1 MQPSEEIKSK
11 LDIVDVIRDYIP
23 LKAAGMNFSAKCP
36 FHRENSPSFM
46 VSPDKQIYH
55 CFGCGKGGDVFSFV
69 MEIEGID
76 FVEALRVLA
85 PKAGVVLKQ
94 HDPKITSQ
102 RNRILDII
110 ELSRKFYHKVFLDSP
125 AAKAAREYLEARGL
139 LEDTIS
145 EWQIGYSPDTWDS
158 LLNFLKSKGFKENE
172 IFLAG
177 MSSKAESSSRFFDRF
192 RGRIMFPINNVN
204 SNTVTFTARVS
215 PEKEKTEKM
224 GKYINGP
231 QTQVYDKSGILFG
244 LDKAKME
251 IKNHDL
257 AILVEG
263 QMDVITAHQNGFKN
277 VVASSGTALTT
288 EQIKLIKRYT
298 NNIALA
304 FDMDKAGEMAADRG
318 IREAMQAE
326 MNIKVIEVPSGKD
339 PDECIKNNP
348 DEWKRAVENAKPM
361 MQYYFDKTFEKM
373 DLTQVDD
380 QRKAAQRL
388 LPIIA
393 KLGNKID
400 QDFWIN
406 KLSGRIGREEFVLRE
421 ILAKSKSSG
430 EKKYGNEAGEVA
442 LPAKR
447 IKLKEEQ
454 QSETMLAVAFK
465 FPVMIEYL
473 TDNLRIEEVVG
484 DTPKA
489 LYRNLLFYY
498 NNNIGKAK
506 NDENESVDYDHFK
519 EWLNSEIKNQQNSD
533 QNQLNLLDELVF
545 LGERDFYNKEYA
557 EIRQEL
563 TKIVVFLKKEYI
575 RVKMKEIE
583 GLISEMETS
592 GKEEKK
598 KEIRELMEQFQNL
611 SSELRELSDD

>member
-1 MQPSEEIKSK
+1 MQASEEIKSK
-11 LDIVDVIRDYIP
+11 LDIVDVIRDYVP

-46 VSPDKQIYH
+46 VSPDKQIFH

-76 FVEALRVLA
+76 FVEALRILA

-110 ELSRKFYHKVFLDSP
+110 EWSRKFYHKVFLDSP
-125 AAKAAREYLEARGL
+125 AAKAARTYVEKRGL
-139 LEDTIS
+139 TEDTIS

-158 LLNFLKSKGFKENE
+158 LQNFLKSKGFKENE

-177 MSSKAESSSRFFDRF
+177 MSSKAESSTRFFDRF

-204 SNTVTFTARVS
+204 ADTVTFTARVS

-224 GKYINGP
+224 GKYVNGP

-251 IKNHDL
+251 IKNQDL

-263 QMDVITAHQNGFKN
+263 QMDVITAHQNGFRN

-288 EQIKLIKRYT
+288 EQVKLIKRYT

-304 FDMDKAGEMAADRG
+304 FDMDKAGELAADRG

-348 DEWKRAVENAKPM
+348 SDWKRAVENAKPM

-373 DLTQVDD
+373 DLTKVDD
-380 QRKAAQRL
+380 QRKAAQIL

-406 KLSGRIGREEFVLRE
+406 KLSGRIGREEYVLRE
-421 ILAKSKSSG
+421 ILAKSASKG
-430 EKKYGNEAGEVA
+430 EKKYEKEIQNAPRPVKKVKA
-442 LPAKR
+442 
-447 IKLKEEQ
+447 KEEQ
-454 QSETMLAVAFK
+454 LSEILLAIAFK
-465 FPVMIEYL
+465 FPAMVEYL
-473 TDNLRIEEVVG
+473 TDNLRIEEIAG

-489 LYRNLLFYY
+489 LYRSLLFYY
-498 NNNIGKAK
+498 NNNIGRAQ
-506 NDENESVDYDHFK
+506 NDENGTINYNHFK
-519 EWLNSEIKNQQNSD
+519 EWLKREINNQENSD
-533 QNQLNLLDELVF
+533 KNQLNLLDELVF
-545 LGERDFYNKEYA
+545 LGERDLYNKEYA
-557 EIRQEL
+557 EIKQEL
-563 TKIVVFLKKEYI
+563 IKVAAFLKREYI
-575 RVKMKEIE
+575 KMKMKEIE
-583 GLISEMETS
+583 SLISEMETS

-598 KEIRELMEQFQNL
+598 AEVRELMEQFQNL
-611 SSELRELSDD
+611 SSELRELSGD